1 MAKEK
6 AVKAGLSFADKV
18 KKGAKAAKKAA
29 SDVERGVATRVGK
42 KEGVE
47 IAKGAKTKNLGA
59 GFGLTQKGKGA
70 RMATKAQRDD
80 VVKSGRRRL
89 GAGAVG
95 AAGAA
100 TILSGDGK
108 DKKEK
113 KYNVGVSKGGVPF
126 KEAFKHYRGK
136 GNKTFTWNGKKY
148 TTDLKSEV
156 KPKAKVE
163 KEKPKKERK
172 RFRPF
177 GGAIRRAL
185 LGKDEK
191 FGGDKGAIDFIRR
204 KKKED
209 KKKPTSPASGASRRP
224 GGKAMGG
231 MMKSKMASKGGAK
244 GGKKMAPGM
253 MGGGMAGKD
262 RIGNMLRSR
271 MANDKRAA
279 ALAKGDKQIAMRQR
293 APGMKKGGTAGKFPD
308 LTGDGKVTQKDILK
322 GRGVPGFS
330 EGGGAK
336 KSKGYSKGGVA
347 RKGKPRG
354 VGVALRGY
362 GKALK

>member
-70 RMATKAQRDD
+70 RMATKAQRDA

-95 AAGAA
+95 AAGATA
-100 TILSGDGK
+100 IISGDGK
-108 DKKEK
+108 DKPAKKEK
-113 KYNVGVSKGGVPF
+113 KFNVGVSKGGVPF

-209 KKKPTSPASGASRRP
+209 KKKPTSPASGAIRRP

-231 MMKSKMASKGGAK
+231 MMKSKMASKGGAR
-244 GGKKMAPGM
+244 GGKKMATGM
-253 MGGGMAGKD
+253 MGGGMANKKPVPESNKGLKKLPKD
-262 RIGNMLRSR
+262 VRNKMGY
-271 MANDKRAA
+271 
-279 ALAKGDKQIAMRQR
+279 
-293 APGMKKGGTAGKFPD
+293 MKDGG
-308 LTGDGKVTQKDILK
+308 
-322 GRGVPGFS
+322 S
-330 EGGGAK
+330 AK
-336 KSKGYSKGGVA
+336 KTAKGYSKGGVA

>member
-18 KKGAKAAKKAA
+18 KAGVKASKKAA

-70 RMATKAQRDD
+70 RMATKAQRDA
-80 VVKSGRRRL
+80 VVKSGRKRL
-89 GAGAVG
+89 AGAG

-100 TILSGDGK
+100 AATTIGLSGDGK
-108 DKKEK
+108 AKKEK

-126 KEAFKHYRGK
+126 KEAFKHYRAK

-231 MMKSKMASKGGAK
+231 MMKAKGMAK
-244 GGKKMAPGM
+244 GGKMMKKGYAMGGAAKKPVPPENKGLKKLPKDVRNKMGYM
-253 MGGGMAGKD
+253 KGGGMAK
-262 RIGNMLRSR
+262 
-271 MANDKRAA
+271 
-279 ALAKGDKQIAMRQR
+279 
-293 APGMKKGGTAGKFPD
+293 
-308 LTGDGKVTQKDILK
+308 
-322 GRGVPGFS
+322 
-330 EGGGAK
+330 
-336 KSKGYSKGGVA
+336 KGYSKGGVA

-354 VGVALRGY
+354 VGAALRGY
-362 GKALK
+362 CRAMK

>member
-80 VVKSGRRRL
+80 VVKSGRRRF

-108 DKKEK
+108 DKSAKKEK
-113 KYNVGVSKGGVPF
+113 KFNVGVSKGGVPF

-163 KEKPKKERK
+163 KEKPKKK
-172 RFRPF
+172 GFRPF

-231 MMKSKMASKGGAK
+231 MMKSKMASKGGK
-244 GGKKMAPGM
+244 MGGKMAPGM
-253 MGGGMAGKD
+253 MGGGMAGGD

-271 MANDKRAA
+271 MTNTSQANKRAA

-293 APGMKKGGTAGKFPD
+293 APGMKDGG
-308 LTGDGKVTQKDILK
+308 
-322 GRGVPGFS
+322 S
-330 EGGGAK
+330 AK
-336 KSKGYSKGGVA
+336 KTAKGYSKGGVA

>member
-1 MAKEK
+1 MSGKRK
-6 AVKAGLSFADKV
+6 AIDEGLSFADKV

-163 KEKPKKERK
+163 KEKLKKERK

-231 MMKSKMASKGGAK
+231 MMKAKGMSKGG
-244 GGKKMAPGM
+244 KM
-253 MGGGMAGKD
+253 
-262 RIGNMLRSR
+262 
-271 MANDKRAA
+271 
-279 ALAKGDKQIAMRQR
+279 
-293 APGMKKGGTAGKFPD
+293 MKKGYAMGGAAKKFPD

-322 GRGVPGFS
+322 GRGVPGMKK
-330 EGGGAK
+330 GGMAK
-336 KSKGYSKGGVA
+336 KGYSKGGVA

-354 VGVALRGY
+354 VGAALRGY
-362 GKALK
+362 GRAMR

>member
-6 AVKAGLSFADKV
+6 VVKAGLSFADKV
-18 KKGAKAAKKAA
+18 KAGAKAAKKAA

-70 RMATKAQRDD
+70 RMATKAQRDA

-89 GAGAVG
+89 AGAG

-100 TILSGDGK
+100 AATTIGLSGDGK
-108 DKKEK
+108 AKKEK
-113 KYNVGVSKGGVPF
+113 KFNVGVSKGGVPF

-231 MMKSKMASKGGAK
+231 MMKSKMASKGGK
-244 GGKKMAPGM
+244 MGGKMPPGM
-253 MGGGMAGKD
+253 MVGGMANKKPVPESNKGLKKLPKD
-262 RIGNMLRSR
+262 LRNKIGYMKNGG
-271 MANDKRAA
+271 MAK
-279 ALAKGDKQIAMRQR
+279 
-293 APGMKKGGTAGKFPD
+293 
-308 LTGDGKVTQKDILK
+308 
-322 GRGVPGFS
+322 
-330 EGGGAK
+330 
-336 KSKGYSKGGVA
+336 KGYSKGGAV
-347 RKGKPRG
+347 KKKSKPRG

-362 GKALK
+362 GKAMK

>member
-1 MAKEK
+1 MSGKRK
-6 AVKAGLSFADKV
+6 AADAGLSFADKV
-18 KKGAKAAKKAA
+18 KAGAKAAKKAA

-70 RMATKAQRDD
+70 RMATKAQRDA
-80 VVKSGRRRL
+80 VVKSGRKRL
-89 GAGAVG
+89 AGAG

-100 TILSGDGK
+100 AATTIGLSGDGK
-108 DKKEK
+108 AKKEK

-231 MMKSKMASKGGAK
+231 MMKSKMASKGGMMKAKGMAK
-244 GGKKMAPGM
+244 GGKM
-253 MGGGMAGKD
+253 
-262 RIGNMLRSR
+262 
-271 MANDKRAA
+271 
-279 ALAKGDKQIAMRQR
+279 
-293 APGMKKGGTAGKFPD
+293 MKKGYAMGGAAKKFPD

-322 GRGVPGFS
+322 GRGVPGMKK
-330 EGGGAK
+330 GGMAK
-336 KSKGYSKGGVA
+336 KGYSKGGIA

>member
-1 MAKEK
+1 
-6 AVKAGLSFADKV
+6 
-18 KKGAKAAKKAA
+18 
-29 SDVERGVATRVGK
+29 
-42 KEGVE
+42 
-47 IAKGAKTKNLGA
+47 
-59 GFGLTQKGKGA
+59 
-70 RMATKAQRDD
+70 MATKTQRDA

-89 GAGAVG
+89 GAGAG

-100 TILSGDGK
+100 AATTIGLSGDGK
-108 DKKEK
+108 DKPAKKEK
-113 KYNVGVSKGGVPF
+113 KFNVGVSKGGVPF

-191 FGGDKGAIDFIRR
+191 FGGDKGAIDFVRR

-231 MMKSKMASKGGAK
+231 MMKAKGMAK
-244 GGKKMAPGM
+244 GGKM
-253 MGGGMAGKD
+253 
-262 RIGNMLRSR
+262 
-271 MANDKRAA
+271 
-279 ALAKGDKQIAMRQR
+279 
-293 APGMKKGGTAGKFPD
+293 MKKGYAMGGAAKKFPD

-322 GRGVPGFS
+322 GSRRS
-330 EGGGAK
+330 WN
-336 KSKGYSKGGVA
+336 
-347 RKGKPRG
+347 
-354 VGVALRGY
+354 
-362 GKALK
+362 

>member
-18 KKGAKAAKKAA
+18 KAGAKAAKKAA

-70 RMATKAQRDD
+70 RMATKAQRDA

-89 GAGAVG
+89 AGAG

-100 TILSGDGK
+100 AATTIGLSGDGK
-108 DKKEK
+108 AKKEK
-113 KYNVGVSKGGVPF
+113 KFNVGVSKGGVPF

-231 MMKSKMASKGGAK
+231 MMKSKMASKGGK
-244 GGKKMAPGM
+244 MGGKMPPGM
-253 MGGGMAGKD
+253 MVGGMANKKPVPESNKGLKKLPKD
-262 RIGNMLRSR
+262 VRNKMGY
-271 MANDKRAA
+271 
-279 ALAKGDKQIAMRQR
+279 
-293 APGMKKGGTAGKFPD
+293 MKDGG
-308 LTGDGKVTQKDILK
+308 
-322 GRGVPGFS
+322 S
-330 EGGGAK
+330 AK
-336 KSKGYSKGGVA
+336 KTPKGYSKGGVA

-354 VGVALRGY
+354 VGAALRGY
-362 GKALK
+362 GKAMR

>member
-18 KKGAKAAKKAA
+18 KAGVKASKKAA

-95 AAGAA
+95 AAGATA
-100 TILSGDGK
+100 ILSGDGK

-191 FGGDKGAIDFIRR
+191 FGGDKGAIDFVRR

-231 MMKSKMASKGGAK
+231 MMKSKMASKGGMMKAKGMAK
-244 GGKKMAPGM
+244 GGKM
-253 MGGGMAGKD
+253 
-262 RIGNMLRSR
+262 
-271 MANDKRAA
+271 
-279 ALAKGDKQIAMRQR
+279 
-293 APGMKKGGTAGKFPD
+293 MKKGYAMGGAAKKFPD

-322 GRGVPGFS
+322 GRGVPGMKK
-330 EGGGAK
+330 GGMAK
-336 KSKGYSKGGVA
+336 KGYSKGGIA

>member
-1 MAKEK
+1 
-6 AVKAGLSFADKV
+6 
-18 KKGAKAAKKAA
+18 
-29 SDVERGVATRVGK
+29 
-42 KEGVE
+42 
-47 IAKGAKTKNLGA
+47 
-59 GFGLTQKGKGA
+59 
-70 RMATKAQRDD
+70 MATKAQRDA

-89 GAGAVG
+89 AGAG

-100 TILSGDGK
+100 AATTIGLSGDGK
-108 DKKEK
+108 AKKEK
-113 KYNVGVSKGGVPF
+113 KFNVGVSKGGVPF

-177 GGAIRRAL
+177 GGAVRRAL

-231 MMKSKMASKGGAK
+231 MMKSKMASKGGK
-244 GGKKMAPGM
+244 MGGKMAPGM
-253 MGGGMAGKD
+253 MVGGMANKKPVPESNKGLKKLPKDVRNKMGYMKGGGMAK
-262 RIGNMLRSR
+262 
-271 MANDKRAA
+271 
-279 ALAKGDKQIAMRQR
+279 
-293 APGMKKGGTAGKFPD
+293 
-308 LTGDGKVTQKDILK
+308 
-322 GRGVPGFS
+322 
-330 EGGGAK
+330 
-336 KSKGYSKGGVA
+336 KGYSKGGAV
-347 RKGKPRG
+347 KKKSKPPG
-354 VGVALRGY
+354 VGAALRGY
-362 GKALK
+362 GKALR